1 MKLNNNADIS
11 KIVEDMY
18 KSRYDMFNN
27 IFQEI
32 YSVESNK
39 NNKLNLSEFLDTA
52 SKYKIT
58 TNFLKNALSME
69 SLYLIYNWFKYRI
82 IYSVTNKDR
91 TISALSNK
99 VSSDI
104 AQWKFFDNFFIQY
117 DFEKTEYI
125 GVFVDISDNRIA
137 LGFCYLNSRNHQYS
151 IEPVILDIKHN
162 KQIDVRESY
171 THYINNSKFYLQN
184 WINNDIERIDTLDIL
199 LSNPHFINCV
209 EKTLQI
215 IRAIIQGYQNQS
227 NNTNHFRE
235 NIIRKSESN
244 KINIIKCSIKKKQ
257 IILIETQIKSII
269 NNYKFLSSYP
279 TGTTKSPHPRREHI
293 RKIRSSDSPSGY
305 KEIKVKSSIIH
316 KDKYNKSTEKIV
328 K

>member
-11 KIVEDMY
+11 EIVESMY
-18 KSRYDMFNN
+18 KSRYDIFNE
-27 IFQEI
+27 IFKEI
-32 YSVESNK
+32 CSIESNK
-39 NNKLNLSEFLDTA
+39 NNKLNLSEFLDTV
-52 SKYKIT
+52 SKYEIS
-58 TNFLKNALSME
+58 TNFLTNALNME

-82 IYSVTNKDR
+82 VYSVTNKDR
-91 TISALSNK
+91 TISVLSNK

-104 AQWKFFDNFFIQY
+104 AQLKFFDNFFIQY

-137 LGFCYLNSRNHQYS
+137 LGFCYLNNHNHQYS

-184 WINNDIERIDTLDIL
+184 WINNDIERIETLNTL
-199 LSNPHFINCV
+199 LSNPYIINCV
-209 EKTLQI
+209 EKALQI

-235 NIIRKSESN
+235 NVIHKSKNRKVN
-244 KINIIKCSIKKKQ
+244 VIKCSIKKKQ
-257 IILIETQIKSII
+257 IILVEIQNKKII
-269 NNYKFLSSYP
+269 NNYEFYPAYP
-279 TGTTKSPHPRREHI
+279 TSTTKSPHPRREHI
-293 RKIRSSDSPSGY
+293 RKIRSSDNPSGY